1 MLGSTS
7 CLPGT
12 LVFPPFRLPTKP
24 SSPSVLMNISS
35 NCHAVHFA
43 SDKLFGLVDSGHSD
57 IQPQT
62 HALNSITTIRGVF
75 IVVPHKI

>member
-1 MLGSTS
+1 
-7 CLPGT
+7 
-12 LVFPPFRLPTKP
+12 
-24 SSPSVLMNISS
+24 MNISS